1 MSRVLQII
9 TADVWSLEYN
19 GGCGLS
25 PRYSPAGV
33 RRQRFDVEQVLM
45 IDDDIELCSMLED
58 YLVRHGFA
66 VTAEHN
72 GELGLHRALTGEFSM
87 ILLDV
92 MLPGLDGF
100 EVLRRLRTSSQV
112 SVLLLT
118 ARGEDI
124 DRIVGLEIGA
134 DDYLP
139 KPFNPREL
147 LARIRAILRRT
158 AANRTARGGN
168 LTGIKHLSVGGIE
181 LDSGARTA
189 SCNGVELDL
198 TNVEFE
204 LLGALMG
211 APGQILTREHLT
223 ELVLDR
229 RFNPFDR
236 SLDMHVSRLRRKLDD
251 AAKLGDQIKTIRSV
265 GYQLAVPVAH
275 QSPQG
280 QGDSSNSTGTSGT
293 SMNSLGR
300 SAHAGREF

>member
-1 MSRVLQII
+1 MRSAVEPVL
-9 TADVWSLEYN
+9 L
-19 GGCGLS
+19 
-25 PRYSPAGV
+25 
-33 RRQRFDVEQVLM
+33 

-58 YLVRHGFA
+58 YLARHGFA
-66 VTAEHN
+66 IATEHN
-72 GELGLHRALTGEFSM
+72 GELGLHRALTGDFS
-87 ILLDV
+87 IVLLDV

-118 ARGEDI
+118 ARGDDV

-158 AANRTARGGN
+158 AASRPALSGG
-168 LTGIKHLSVGGIE
+168 LTGALSGAATGIRHLSVGGME
-181 LDSGARTA
+181 LDTGARTVT
-189 SCNGVELDL
+189 CQGVELEL
-198 TNVEFE
+198 TNVEFD
-204 LLGALMG
+204 LLGALM
-211 APGQILTREHLT
+211 ASPGQILAREHLT

-251 AAKLGDQIKTIRSV
+251 AARLGDQIKTIRSV
-265 GYQLAVPVAH
+265 GYQLAVPV
-275 QSPQG
+275 SPAG
-280 QGDSSNSTGTSGT
+280 SHPAGSSSPASPSGPAG
-293 SMNSLGR
+293 SSR
-300 SAHAGREF
+300 PSALAGRES

>member
-1 MSRVLQII
+1 MEPVL
-9 TADVWSLEYN
+9 L
-19 GGCGLS
+19 
-25 PRYSPAGV
+25 
-33 RRQRFDVEQVLM
+33 
-45 IDDDIELCSMLED
+45 IDDDTELCSMLVD
-58 YLVRHGFA
+58 YLARHGFD

-72 GELGLHRALTGEFSM
+72 GEHGLHRALTGEFA
-87 ILLDV
+87 IVLLDV

-118 ARGEDI
+118 ARGEDV

-147 LARIRAILRRT
+147 LARVRAILRRT
-158 AANRTARGGN
+158 ASAKPSRAS
-168 LTGIKHLSVGGIE
+168 IKHLSVGGIE
-181 LDSGARTA
+181 LDTGARVAT
-189 SCNGVELDL
+189 CNGSELEL

-204 LLGALMG
+204 LLSTLMQ

-223 ELVLDR
+223 ETVLDR

-251 AAKLGDQIKTIRSV
+251 ACQLGDQIKTIRSV
-265 GYQLAVPVAH
+265 GYQLAVPA
-275 QSPQG
+275 
-280 QGDSSNSTGTSGT
+280 
-293 SMNSLGR
+293 M
-300 SAHAGREF
+300 HAPATHATGRES

>member
-1 MSRVLQII
+1 MEPVL
-9 TADVWSLEYN
+9 L
-19 GGCGLS
+19 
-25 PRYSPAGV
+25 
-33 RRQRFDVEQVLM
+33 
-45 IDDDIELCSMLED
+45 IDDDIELCTMLQD

-72 GELGLHRALTGEFSM
+72 GQLGLHRALTGEFS
-87 ILLDV
+87 IVLLDV

-118 ARGEDI
+118 ARGDDV

-147 LARIRAILRRT
+147 LARIRAILRRSS
-158 AANRTARGGN
+158 ANRPA
-168 LTGIKHLSVGGIE
+168 LAEAKTGIRHLSVGGIE
-181 LDSGARTA
+181 LDTGSRAA
-189 SCNGVELDL
+189 SCLGVELEL

-251 AAKLGDQIKTIRSV
+251 AAQLGDQIKTIRSV
-265 GYQLAVPVAH
+265 GYQLAVPAATTVAH
-275 QSPQG
+275 P
-280 QGDSSNSTGTSGT
+280 SGAAPT
-293 SMNSLGR
+293 A
-300 SAHAGREF
+300 SASREN

>member
-1 MSRVLQII
+1 MNLEPVL
-9 TADVWSLEYN
+9 L
-19 GGCGLS
+19 
-25 PRYSPAGV
+25 
-33 RRQRFDVEQVLM
+33 

-58 YLVRHGFA
+58 YLVRHGFS
-66 VTAEHN
+66 VTKEHN
-72 GELGLHRALTGEFSM
+72 GELGLHRALTGEFS
-87 ILLDV
+87 IVLLDV

-147 LARIRAILRRT
+147 LARIRAILRRG
-158 AANRTARGGN
+158 AADRAAKAAAKTNTRTGPA
-168 LTGIKHLSVGGIE
+168 IKHLQVAGIE

-189 SCNGVELDL
+189 FCNGVELDL

-204 LLGALMG
+204 LLGALME

-223 ELVLDR
+223 ECVLDR

-251 AAKLGDQIKTIRSV
+251 AANLGDQIKTIRSV
-265 GYQLAVPVAH
+265 GYQLA
-275 QSPQG
+275 
-280 QGDSSNSTGTSGT
+280 
-293 SMNSLGR
+293 
-300 SAHAGREF
+300 